1 MASKCLMVAFHPCPT
16 APSQDDES
24 DAILPSTG
32 LEHHR
37 QCTQQKPKHPNPF
50 TARRAKDG
58 STPQSQGRCC
68 CPRHP
73 GRSMP
78 WAVTAQRLH
87 LCTAFICWALQ
98 WAVDDRGRQSKPF
111 KSLARWTPRMKCDQ
125 TMLPDHQ
132 PFRGPCRTR
141 SFCNAR
147 RCFST
152 RGKAR

>member
-1 MASKCLMVAFHPCPT
+1 MVASHPCPT
-16 APSQDDES
+16 PPSQDDEYE
-24 DAILPSTG
+24 AILPRTE

-37 QCTQQKPKHPNPF
+37 QCTKQKPEHPNPF

-68 CPRHP
+68 CPRHRE
-73 GRSMP
+73 RSMA
-78 WAVTAQRLH
+78 WAVPAQRLH
-87 LCTAFICWALQ
+87 PCTPFICWVLKR
-98 WAVDDRGRQSKPF
+98 AVDRRWLQSKPF
-111 KSLARWTPRMKCDQ
+111 KSRARWTPRMKCDQ

-147 RCFST
+147 RCFSA